1 MTDNI
6 YEYGNLDTDAVTV
19 NENEL
24 RQRLGCPPDD
34 VSLIPKCL
42 DTLKKSAS
50 FKYTFRFSDV
60 SINDGVINFDFGQ
73 VRSGDLSKNLLG
85 CLRVCILAVTLGS
98 ETDRLIMKLS
108 KISPAEAFI
117 TDAIAS
123 AMAESLCG
131 TVEKLILGEVR
142 HRPRFS
148 PGYGDLPLDIQA
160 PLLSFLNAEK
170 TAGITLSKS
179 LLMSPSKSI
188 TAIIG
193 II

>member
-1 MTDNI
+1 MTDHI
-6 YEYGNLDTDAVTV
+6 YEYGSLETDTVTV

-24 RQRLGCPPDD
+24 RRRLGCPPDD
-34 VSLIPKCL
+34 VILIPKCL
-42 DTLKKSAS
+42 DELKKCAS
-50 FKYTFRFSDV
+50 FKYTCRFSDV
-60 SINDGVINFDFGQ
+60 NISNGVTTFDFGQ
-73 VRSGDLSKNLLG
+73 TWSGDLSKNLLG
-85 CLRVCILAVTLGS
+85 CRRVCILAITLGS

-123 AMAESLCG
+123 AMAESLCDR
-131 TVEKLILGEVR
+131 VEKLVLNNAP

>member
-6 YEYGNLDTDAVTV
+6 YEYGTIDTDTVTV

-24 RQRLGCPPDD
+24 RQRLGCPPDN
-34 VSLIPKCL
+34 VTLIPKCL
-42 DTLKKSAS
+42 DALKKCVS

-60 SINDGVINFDFGQ
+60 SIKNGVINFDFGQ
-73 VRSGDLSKNLLG
+73 VRSEDLSKNLLG
-85 CLRVCILAVTLGS
+85 CRRVCILAVTLGS

-123 AMAESLCG
+123 AMAESLCDR
-131 TVEKLILGEVR
+131 VEGLILDGIP

-170 TAGITLSKS
+170 TAGIALSKS

-193 II
+193 MI